1 MVPLASVICAA
12 PRRVA
17 TALGAVVIAVY
28 QFAADA
34 DPDTIV
40 IFIVKVGHR
49 SVLNSHFSEY
59 LAEVL
64 IHGAPDQIGQI
75 FREADAGA
83 GGHEASPA
91 GEGILHHDGTV
102 RKREYVVV
110 ARGGRLVGE
119 GTLVI
124 GPEGVFELADNAG
137 IVIGGGDLGE
147 AALDVGDG
155 HQGDS
160 FCFIVLHLACPSS
173 MS

>member
-28 QFAADA
+28 QFAANA

-49 SVLNSHFSEY
+49 SVLTFHFSEY

-64 IHGAPDQIGQI
+64 IHGVSDHLGKVI
-75 FREADAGA
+75 READAGA
-83 GGHEASPA
+83 RGHEARPA

-102 RKREYVVV
+102 REREYVFV

-124 GPEGVFELADNAG
+124 GPEGVFELAGRVG
-137 IVIGGGDLGE
+137 IAIGGGDLGE
-147 AALDVGDG
+147 AALNVGDG
-155 HQGDS
+155 
-160 FCFIVLHLACPSS
+160 
-173 MS
+173 

>member
-17 TALGAVVIAVY
+17 AALGAVVIAVY
-28 QFAADA
+28 QFAANA

-102 RKREYVVV
+102 REREYVVV
-110 ARGGRLVGE
+110 SGGRLVVQGA
-119 GTLVI
+119 LVI
-124 GPEGVFELADNAG
+124 DAKGVFELAGNAR
-137 IVIGGGDLGE
+137 IVIGGDDLGE
-147 AALDVGDG
+147 AALNVGDG
-155 HQGDS
+155 
-160 FCFIVLHLACPSS
+160 
-173 MS
+173 